1 MFSSVLEKIPQ
12 SVDQVAW
19 IDLHT
24 GLGSR
29 GVGECIFT
37 GGGGENPLHLA
48 RQWWGDVT
56 LTEDE
61 SAVSTALTGQ
71 LGALVRKRLG
81 NRLISSITLEFG
93 TCAPMEVL
101 QALRADAWA
110 HSVREDAAQWQVRSA
125 QSMKSAFFIDSPDWK
140 AAVLEQS
147 MAALLAAVDGLAQ
160 QPAEV
165 P

>member
-1 MFSSVLEKIPQ
+1 MFSAVLEKIPL
-12 SVDQVAW
+12 SIDQIAW

-37 GGGGENPLHLA
+37 GGGGENALCLA
-48 RQWWGDVT
+48 RQWWGNVT

-71 LGALVRKRLG
+71 LGVLVLKRLG

-93 TCAPMEVL
+93 TCGPLEVL

-110 HSVREDAAQWQVRSA
+110 HSKPEDAVRWKVDSA
-125 QSMKSAFFIDSPDWK
+125 ESMKSAFFIDNLDWK
-140 AAVLEQS
+140 SAVLEQS
-147 MAALLAAVDGLAQ
+147 MAAILGAVNGLA
-160 QPAEV
+160 
-165 P
+165 